1 MPADR
6 RIYLCGT
13 DAYLFWSLSETK
25 RPFAICLKTESQN
38 YFCKAEIIRTFCAV
52 IQYEYF
58 S

>member
-25 RPFAICLKTESQN
+25 SPFAICFKKRN
-38 YFCKAEIIRTFCAV
+38 RRIIFV
-52 IQYEYF
+52 
-58 S
+58 